1 MTNAIRIIKQ
11 QHRAAA
17 SVLFAVRAIS
27 RKALR
32 SGNPPDFRW
41 LRTLLDYVDRFPE
54 RLHQPNEDTF
64 LFRVLLRR
72 EPGRARMVARLRRD
86 HAANTG
92 YATRLREALADW
104 ERGNPKAGLHSV
116 HVANHFARFVWRHG
130 RFEQRELL
138 PAAQAAL
145 SDAEWRE
152 VERAFSATGDP
163 LAGSSSRQH
172 CEAALHR
179 FVQPYTA

>member
-1 MTNAIRIIKQ
+1 MPNVIRIIKQ
-11 QHRAAA
+11 QHRAAT
-17 SVLFAVRAIS
+17 SVIFAVRAIS

-41 LRTLLDYVDRFPE
+41 LRTLLEYIDRFPE
-54 RLHQPNEDTF
+54 RLHQANEDTF
-64 LFRVLLRR
+64 LFRALLRH
-72 EPGRARMVARLRRD
+72 EPGMARMIARLRRD

-92 YATRLREALADW
+92 YASRLREALADW
-104 ERGNPKAGLHSV
+104 ERGNPKAGPYSV
-116 HVANHFARFVWRHG
+116 HVANDFARFVWRHG

-163 LAGSSSRQH
+163 LAGSSSRRQ
-172 CEAALHR
+172 CEAALQR